1 MGTMLLVCC
10 LFTPRP
16 WFQGEDDD
24 EDDYQ
29 EDDYA
34 NASPFSRVL
43 LQLLCFLEKVCSSLN
58 MFNCTCDLSID
69 IKSQK
74 KNESFNKYSAN
85 NSVASSL
92 LLMFNGIC
100 DCRYQEK

>member
-69 IKSQK
+69 RYTKSQK
-74 KNESFNKYSAN
+74 KLNLSINTVLIILWPVPF
-85 NSVASSL
+85 
-92 LLMFNGIC
+92 F
-100 DCRYQEK
+100 